1 MTRRRQTAALVA
13 SPVLVGAVT
22 VLITIIAV
30 FIAYNA
36 NQGLPFI
43 PTYDLKAE
51 IPSGAKLVRGN
62 DVRVGGFRVG
72 VVDQIKPRLVQVHG
86 QARSIAVVSM
96 KLDKV
101 VKPLP
106 RDTRVEVR
114 PRSVLG
120 LKYVQLTPG
129 HSQQN
134 LAAGDT
140 IPLALTAGH
149 SQQNL
154 AAGDTI
160 PLANASQPEDLE
172 DVFSTFDRK
181 MRVNTRAALAG
192 FGDAFTGRGQN
203 LNAALSALNPLLT
216 HLTPVMRNLSNPSTR
231 LDNFFRQLGATVAQ
245 VSPVAQVQ
253 AQLFTEMADT
263 FHAISHDP
271 VALQQTIEKTPPTLQ
286 TAIDTFPVDRPFL
299 ADFADL
305 SRRLRPAARQL
316 PVSLPAVN
324 HALGVGTPVL
334 PQTVPLSNRLQG
346 SFRSLDRLVRDP
358 NTLLA
363 LSDVRTALTVS
374 TPALQFIAPYQ
385 TVCNY
390 FNYFFGLLGT
400 AQSQVQTGPT
410 GGGTVLNQNAKLVNL
425 AQPNNLGT
433 VESSRPWDVPPGMNP
448 IGATQAGEPLGRLY
462 GPPYSPAIAPN
473 GDADC
478 EVGQRGYIKGP
489 LSTGNRYGP
498 GVLPDGTPTGG
509 NFPVTDNNLPVVV
522 GGTYKSR
529 QLGIRNLR
537 DVP

>member
-72 VVDQIKPRLVQVHG
+72 VVDQIKPELVQVHG
-86 QARSIAVVSM
+86 QARSVAVVSM

-106 RDTRVEVR
+106 SDTRVEVR

-129 HSQQN
+129 HSQ
-134 LAAGDT
+134 
-140 IPLALTAGH
+140 H
-149 SQQNL
+149 NL

-181 MRVNTRAALAG
+181 LRVNTRAALTG

-203 LNAALSALNPLLT
+203 LNAAVSALNPLLT
-216 HLTPVMRNLSNPSTR
+216 HLTPVMRNLSNPNTR
-231 LDNFFRQLGATVAQ
+231 LDNFFRQLGGTVAQ
-245 VSPVAQVQ
+245 VSPVAGVQ

-363 LSDVRTALTVS
+363 LSDLRTALTVS

-462 GPPYSPAIAPN
+462 AAPYAPAIAPN

-489 LSTGNRYGP
+489 LSTGNRYGL

-509 NFPVTDNNLPVVV
+509 NFPVTDDNLPVVV
-522 GGTYKSR
+522 GGTYKTR